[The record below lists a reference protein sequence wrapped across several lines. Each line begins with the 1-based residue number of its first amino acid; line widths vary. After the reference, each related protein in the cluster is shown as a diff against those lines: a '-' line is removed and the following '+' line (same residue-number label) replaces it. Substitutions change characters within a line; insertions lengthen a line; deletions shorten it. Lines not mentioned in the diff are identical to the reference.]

1 MSSTTMMASA
11 ALNSVVLEL
20 SPSQVEY
27 TLSSKVDGLSAQP
40 RMFKKHKVL
49 PHPRK
54 DDRGLEVHDLQRSA
68 PRRRELERVSGS
80 AGSLAQ
86 TPSLR
91 QRTRRLGGGPEPP
104 PTPPAH
110 SRTSSSSKSVKSV
123 SRLSPKQVGSP
134 LQSTENVASRQPS
147 TPTNQQTPPTPNLTP
162 DRTPPGPAGR
172 AANKPRPVLSDR
184 IPSKVTTDSR
194 TESFRTAPEVPFVS
208 DDEEDG
214 KSTLRPI
221 LSSTKT
227 SQSTVRLV
235 SGEAKPKPQTV
246 GLGLG
251 LESSPEQDL
260 TPRTAKEFNA
270 FDGDWGVGGGGSDNE
285 VELEWD
291 NNLGRNVTVKKRRP
305 TAQSNGYKGEVVEDQ
320 TVTPTNATKALRS
333 MSLQESPMVY
343 PSPRVLSHKLQ
354 VQATSSPSDSTISTD
369 FKRSSIL
376 STKSTAST
384 VVEAILVET
393 APQRRKTLRHVRK
406 QTTLRD
412 SGSDLS
418 PASSAPTSASFAVDD
433 SYRGRPADQRLYPLP
448 RESYASTS
456 TSNSVSSR
464 KARREVWKNGGIPVV
479 VVPDRR
485 SSVKSNSREP
495 SLRSTS
501 SRRSQRSQSMSSA
514 PPSQVSKSKENVPI
528 FAKPR
533 RSRTLSE
540 SDGSRAGDQRTIDF
554 PPVVPARSSSLSAPT
569 SRNGSRSG
577 SLTAESLK
585 AHSLLQA
592 QQAHQALQK
601 ASQQLDKAESEGKL
615 RSGRE
620 NVARGRKNAD
630 QDVPDVAPVLQIQ
643 DRQPEIIVQQH
654 PETSIR
660 QFSSTE
666 SNKLKVHQGGHLQA
680 GYEFHEHHGYHEH
693 QDEHHHMHHDHHGHR
708 LLHADRF
715 GDPFF
720 GKRLSVPNTPF
731 SVASVET
738 SGTSHAEVSEAQAVN
753 IYPHQNKSVVM
764 VDHSTKPSESS
775 SLDRYKSSDS
785 DAPTIQPTKT
795 DTAAPMT
802 PPQTFSMDDVDSP
815 LRNPRAPPA
824 PPAPTAPSGPPA
836 PPAIQFIPAT
846 PSGLTPAVEKQ
857 QMLGNYF
864 EMTNEKPA
872 RSMSLLKR
880 TLTRRRV
887 SEYGPSPVRAPGLLT
902 RTFSLTKRRHDAD
915 ARPPLRRYSSA
926 DDRPTD
932 ENRLHPF
939 WRPLYYDDSESEDDD
954 RDFEE
959 SSNDRTYRYPPIDNR
974 PHLPRRSLSDRIKRT
989 FAILPVSD
997 NCEHDAHYPA
1007 TAGGDLTN
1015 RRTIRRTPSGNLRVM
1030 KFRRSLESL
1039 PRLLVNDGRPYTA
1052 PEDRQHGSRHMQ
1064 FWRSFGVKPKGSA
1077 EPAVKKSGSGGG
1089 FLPNLGSKMNI
1100 PRRVSERRRAKR
1112 SDDLRRMISGPRE
1125 VRDGVGAVIKRKNFG
1140 ETFALQQQEHQRQQ
1154 QLRV

>member
-11 ALNSVVLEL
+11 ALQPVLLDL
-20 SPSQVEY
+20 SPPQVEY
-27 TLSSKVDGLSAQP
+27 TLTSHGDGLSAQP
-40 RMFKKHKVL
+40 RMFKKHKIL

-54 DDRGLEVHDLQRSA
+54 DDRGPEVYDLQRSA
-68 PRRRELERVSGS
+68 PRRRELERVSRS
-80 AGSLAQ
+80 AGLPAQ
-86 TPSLR
+86 TPPLR
-91 QRTRRLGGGPEPP
+91 QRTRRQGGGPEPP

-110 SRTSSSSKSVKSV
+110 SRTSSSSKSVTSV
-123 SRLSPKQVGSP
+123 SRLSPKHAGSP
-134 LQSTENVASRQPS
+134 LQSTENAASRPPS
-147 TPTNQQTPPTPNLTP
+147 TPKNQQTPPTPNLTP
-162 DRTPPGPAGR
+162 DRTPPGSAGR
-172 AANKPRPVLSDR
+172 STNRPRPVLSDR

-194 TESFRTAPEVPFVS
+194 TESFRTAPEVPYVS
-208 DDEEDG
+208 DDEDG

-227 SQSTVRLV
+227 SLSTVRLV
-235 SGEAKPKPQTV
+235 SGEGKAKPQTV

-251 LESSPEQDL
+251 LESSPEQDQ
-260 TPRTAKEFNA
+260 TPKTGKEFNA
-270 FDGDWGVGGGGSDNE
+270 FDGDWGAGGGGSDDE
-285 VELEWD
+285 VEVEWD

-305 TAQSNGYKGEVVEDQ
+305 TVQANGYKGEVVEDQ

-343 PSPRVLSHKLQ
+343 PSPRVPSHKLQ

-412 SGSDLS
+412 SVSDLS

-433 SYRGRPADQRLYPLP
+433 KHRGRPVDQRIYPVP

-514 PPSQVSKSKENVPI
+514 PPSQVSKSKEHVPI

-577 SLTAESLK
+577 SLTAESLQ

-601 ASQQLDKAESEGKL
+601 AAQELDKAESEKKL
-615 RSGRE
+615 RSGHE
-620 NVARGRKNAD
+620 NVAHGRKKVD
-630 QDVPDVAPVLQIQ
+630 KDVPDVAPVLQAE
-643 DRQPEIIVQQH
+643 DRQPEIIVHQQ
-654 PETSIR
+654 PEISIR
-660 QFSSTE
+660 QISSTE
-666 SNKLKVHQGGHLQA
+666 SNKLNKVHQGHLQA
-680 GYEFHEHHGYHEH
+680 GYEFHEHHDYHEH
-693 QDEHHHMHHDHHGHR
+693 QDEHHHGHHDHHGHR
-708 LLHADRF
+708 LHTDRF

-731 SVASVET
+731 SIASVET

-785 DAPTIQPTKT
+785 DAPTIQPTKK
-795 DTAAPMT
+795 DAAVPMT
-802 PPQTFSMDDVDSP
+802 PPQTFTMDDIDSP

-824 PPAPTAPSGPPA
+824 PPAPPAPSGPPA

-864 EMTNEKPA
+864 EMANEKPA

-902 RTFSLTKRRHDAD
+902 RTFSLTRRRHDGD

-939 WRPLYYDDSESEDDD
+939 WRPMYYDDSESENDD
-954 RDFEE
+954 RDFEA
-959 SSNDRTYRYPPIDNR
+959 SSNDRTYKYPPIDNR

-989 FAILPVSD
+989 FAILPVAD
-997 NCEHDAHYPA
+997 NYEHDAHYPA
-1007 TAGGDLTN
+1007 TTGGDLTN

-1039 PRLLVNDGRPYTA
+1039 PRVLLNDGRPYTA
-1052 PEDRQHGSRHMQ
+1052 PEDRHHGGRHMQ
-1064 FWRSFGVKPKGSA
+1064 FWRSFGGKPKTSG
-1077 EPAVKKSGSGGG
+1077 EPVVKKSGSGGG

-1140 ETFALQQQEHQRQQ
+1140 ETFALQQQEHHRQQ